1 MLHSYKGNDSV
12 AHDDLPDGTVLMIER
27 SVSVDDDTP
36 KNVKVTCVRK
46 LTQEEMDAAGLAEWK
61 EL

>member
-1 MLHSYKGNDSV
+1 MLYSYKGNDSV
-12 AHDDLPDGTVLMIER
+12 THDDLPDGTVLMIR

-46 LTQEEMDAAGLAEWK
+46 LSQEEMDAAGLTEWK

>member
-1 MLHSYKGNDSV
+1 MLYSYMGNDSIT
-12 AHDDLPDGTVLMIER
+12 HDDLPDGTVLMIER

-46 LTQEEMDAAGLAEWK
+46 LTQEEMDASGLAEWK